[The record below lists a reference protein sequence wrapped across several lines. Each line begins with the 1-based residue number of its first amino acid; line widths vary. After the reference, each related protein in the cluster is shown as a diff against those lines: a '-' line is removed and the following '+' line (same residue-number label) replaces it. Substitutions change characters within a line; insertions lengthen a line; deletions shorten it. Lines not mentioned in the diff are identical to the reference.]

1 MSLSCWPLFYFQ
13 FSPQYHNTSST
24 VPQTSDRGC
33 VTCVLWWGVGWK
45 NKQEPAFQPLFP
57 IIPLTHHIFALKMD
71 VQNVTYMWRGLDGSD
86 TIRWMEWSSKSKC
99 SLSQFGEYQ
108 AKCDEKKMP
117 KNDECAWRK
126 GKEKLS
132 KTNTSRFEKKHVL
145 DIQYPYLS
153 TILCFFVCSNSDFR
167 LRLPATV
174 Y

>member
-1 MSLSCWPLFYFQ
+1 MLLTCGVDWM
-13 FSPQYHNTSST
+13 
-24 VPQTSDRGC
+24 DRIRYGGWN
-33 VTCVLWWGVGWK
+33 LNGV
-45 NKQEPAFQPLFP
+45 
-57 IIPLTHHIFALKMD
+57 
-71 VQNVTYMWRGLDGSD
+71 
-86 TIRWMEWSSKSKC
+86 SSKSKC

-153 TILCFFVCSNSDFR
+153 TILCFFVCSNSDFQ